1 MDKTHKPAVTATGR
15 SRQELVTP
23 REAALWSWGLLPRG
37 RPRLQ
42 HEEGQPRG
50 GAERTEQR
58 RPREGAGGGESCR
71 ERAPGSLLLGVTA
84 GVTQCVAFSER
95 LLSLRNMHLRLLR
108 VFLWL
113 DGLFV
118 AEEHSI
124 VEGPGV
130 PTSSLP
136 KDSLLP
142 PCSGSYD
149 EAAVNVCVR
158 GVVWV

>member
-1 MDKTHKPAVTATGR
+1 MDKMHKPAVTATGR
-15 SRQELVTP
+15 SRQELVTH
-23 REAALWSWGLLPRG
+23 REAALWSWGLLPGG

-50 GAERTEQR
+50 SREDRAEETQGRSR
-58 RPREGAGGGESCR
+58 GGESCR
-71 ERAPGSLLLGVTA
+71 ERAPGSLLLGVIA

-124 VEGPGV
+124 LEGPGV